1 MTWPPDAVGDD
12 DAVLAMAM
20 VVLLRPGGL
29 LLALP
34 TGVISSEEL
43 QAASDQD
50 GGTLLGPHRVFSV
63 PGYRDDSQEPLD
75 VEEEVEVM
83 VVDMSTAIMPALA
96 TYSELDGAT
105 VCFSAALLPSPEPLL
120 VMVRQWLL
128 VQATTT

>member
-50 GGTLLGPHRVFSV
+50 GGTLLGVFSV
-63 PGYRDDSQEPLD
+63 PGYRWKRRSR
-75 VEEEVEVM
+75 
-83 VVDMSTAIMPALA
+83 S
-96 TYSELDGAT
+96 
-105 VCFSAALLPSPEPLL
+105 
-120 VMVRQWLL
+120 WW
-128 VQATTT
+128 